1 MGYVIFGLAFTVI
14 VYFRNMNQNKHEE
27 KIAKHLSNN
36 NVNTGIPEEYELF
49 YAMAASSI
57 GEGVLSACY
66 HVCPTGV
73 NFQFDTT
80 FMYIMSVLIFLKVFQ
95 FRHSDL
101 TPSPHATYLFISFI
115 LVVEVTGYFAYETIA
130 YWTIF
135 TFCYL
140 FIVYYVI
147 MNFSSNKG
155 SKGIFRFLYD
165 TIEIVWHPEEWS
177 LACLQIKPIKLVLL
191 VNICLAGYFLSQAR
205 IMYQASTYILL
216 ILMSNMQMYFLYY
229 IYCKHWYYYK
239 EKMEGESIK
248 WFTWLYGALAVVC
261 CVFAGKAY
269 YKCQA
274 LFKSKDQ
281 VLNFYIHTIM
291 LNTSV
296 TAVLPPRKPPFLIL
310 SVIFSVLLNQMLL
323 LLRSEKIKNLHFYC
337 GKFYGISF
345 KLCCEIYVG
354 LFM

>member
-177 LACLQIKPIKLVLL
+177 LACLQIKPIKLVFL

-216 ILMSNMQMYFLYY
+216 ILMLNMQMYFLYY

-296 TAVLPPRKPPFLIL
+296 TAVLPKEASFFDTKCH
-310 SVIFSVLLNQMLL
+310 IFCITESNA
-323 LLRSEKIKNLHFYC
+323 FTA
-337 GKFYGISF
+337 
-345 KLCCEIYVG
+345 
-354 LFM
+354 